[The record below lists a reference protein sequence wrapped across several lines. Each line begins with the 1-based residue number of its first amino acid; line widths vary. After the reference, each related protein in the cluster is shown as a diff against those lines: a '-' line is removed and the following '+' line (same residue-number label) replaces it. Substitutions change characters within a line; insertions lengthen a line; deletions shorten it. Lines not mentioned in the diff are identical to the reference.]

1 MKRPYD
7 QYALQ
12 ITKMATKNVL
22 LASNFINV
30 EASTNIIQTSRN
42 YIPNHPGNL
51 SETDFGINLGINGFV
66 RGRKVYSGNF
76 LIKVTAEGFK
86 RL

>member
-1 MKRPYD
+1 
-7 QYALQ
+7 
-12 ITKMATKNVL
+12 MATENFL
-22 LASNFINV
+22 LVSNFTNV

-42 YIPNHPGNL
+42 YIPHPGNI
-51 SETDFGINLGINGFV
+51 SETDFNLGINGFV

-76 LIKVTAEGFK
+76 LIKVTAEEFK